1 MMRKIYKTGNSLVIT
16 LPKESLDQL
25 DLQEGSEVTV
35 ILDESGNRLIIEPVH
50 PIVPGVDADF
60 AAQLDAF
67 IDQYR
72 PALEALAQ

>member
-1 MMRKIYKTGNSLVIT
+1 MLRKIYRTGNSLVIT
-16 LPKESLDQL
+16 LPKEFLEQL
-25 DLQEGSEVTV
+25 DLQEGSEVSV
-35 ILDESGNRLIIEPVH
+35 VLDESGSRLIIEPVH

-60 AAQLDAF
+60 ATQLDAF